1 MAEFGRLE
9 LILGPMFSGKTTR
22 LIELYNEF
30 KNKNINVIAV
40 NFADDTRYH
49 KTMLS
54 THNNVMI
61 PCIQCHNLNEILHSA
76 DVKNSSVILINEG
89 QFFQDIFEVSV
100 KLVETLQKHVVI
112 CGLDGDFKRI
122 KFGRLC
128 DLIPFCDSIVKLH
141 ASCSCGEKAIFSH
154 RITNEV
160 EQVVIGSSNY
170 VPLCRTCYIYIN
182 NLSMV
187 DCTGCEESVLLSDTQ
202 PFVEDRFICDA
213 CVDGGGETYHHYN
226 FCNNCDKFYYVTMN
240 NWDMNEVFA
249 HTAEFDGDVCYL
261 CLPGIIHAG
270 GDNNRA
276 DVDIIDN
283 IFCLSSCSENDD
295 ADDDK

>member
-1 MAEFGRLE
+1 MAEPGRLD
-9 LILGPMFSGKTTR
+9 LILGSMFSGKTTR
-22 LIELYNEF
+22 LIGLYNEF

-54 THNNVMI
+54 THDNVMI
-61 PCIQCHNLNEILHSA
+61 PCIQCHSLNEILHTA

-128 DLIPFCDSIVKLH
+128 DLIPFCDSIIKLH

-170 VPLCRTCYIYIN
+170 IPLCRTCYIHVN
-182 NLSMV
+182 NLSTV
-187 DCTGCEESVLLSDTQ
+187 DCTSCHKHVLLSDTQ
-202 PFVEDRFICDA
+202 PFINDRFICEA
-213 CVDGGGETYHHYN
+213 CVDPDSETYHVYQ
-226 FCNNCDKFYYVTMN
+226 FCNKCDKFYYASSCD
-240 NWDMNEVFA
+240 WDMNEVA
-249 HTAEFDGDVCYL
+249 QTTDYDYDGDVCHL
-261 CLPGIIHAG
+261 CLPEIMKTYDW
-270 GDNNRA
+270 DNRIDID
-276 DVDIIDN
+276 DV
-283 IFCLSSCSENDD
+283 FCLSSCSENDD
-295 ADDDK
+295 ENKT